1 MPAASWSRLWRSL
14 RPADAEYRLIRA
26 RRWPPWVGTSRPA
39 SWACRGATA
48 AGNAMAKQGARVAR
62 RRDCAAFGY
71 VVNRATSDRVQP
83 LRFFILVGS
92 RGRWATARSCPRA
105 APGMFCSGRGGQGR
119 NPEGAVPRL
128 ALGAAA
134 LSMPGTGHRARW
146 CRAVGTRIACG
157 CSGVQRVKGAAPCQS
172 RGTLAAFHTE
182 TPLWGVGVKY
192 SRS

>member
-1 MPAASWSRLWRSL
+1 MAPAASCGRGI
-14 RPADAEYRLIRA
+14 PAYQGAQVA
-26 RRWPPWVGTSRPA
+26 AVWVGTSRPA

-119 NPEGAVPRL
+119 NPEGL
-128 ALGAAA
+128 C
-134 LSMPGTGHRARW
+134 PGLPW
-146 CRAVGTRIACG
+146 
-157 CSGVQRVKGAAPCQS
+157 VQRLCPCLERVTVRDGAGCWHANSVRMFWRSAGQGRSVCQS

-182 TPLWGVGVKY
+182 TPCGVC
-192 SRS
+192 R